1 MTTKFLTGVLIY
13 SVLTIIVLGIC
24 GIWPL
29 LILGAIDGV
38 LLHILVTKDMT
49 KEEITEAMG
58 ANWLEKK
65 FSSNPLF
72 KDLTK
77 DE

>member
-1 MTTKFLTGVLIY
+1 MKTKFLLGVSIY
-13 SVLTIIVLGIC
+13 SVLTLIILGIC

-29 LILGAIDGV
+29 LILGAISGV
-38 LLHILVTKDMT
+38 LLHVTVTKYMT
-49 KEEITEAMG
+49 KDEIIEAMG
-58 ANWLEKK
+58 ANYLEKNFPK
-65 FSSNPLF
+65 NPLY

>member
-1 MTTKFLTGVLIY
+1 MTTKILTGVSIY
-13 SVLTIIVLGIC
+13 SVLTLIILGIC

-29 LILGAIDGV
+29 LILGAICGV
-38 LLHILVTKDMT
+38 LLHTTVTKDMT

-58 ANWLEKK
+58 ANWLEQK
-65 FSSNPLF
+65 FPNNPLF

>member
-1 MTTKFLTGVLIY
+1 MTTKILTGVSIY
-13 SVLTIIVLGIC
+13 SVLTLIILGIC

-29 LILGAIDGV
+29 LILGAISGV
-38 LLHILVTKDMT
+38 LLHVTVTKDMT

-58 ANWLEKK
+58 ANWLEQK
-65 FSSNPLF
+65 FSNNPLF

-77 DE
+77 DK

>member
-1 MTTKFLTGVLIY
+1 MATKILTGVSIY
-13 SVLTIIVLGIC
+13 SVLTLIILGIC

-29 LILGAIDGV
+29 LILGAIGGV
-38 LLHILVTKDMT
+38 LLHVSTTKDMT

-58 ANWLEKK
+58 ANWLEQK
-65 FSSNPLF
+65 FSNNPLF
-72 KDLTK
+72 KDISK

>member
-1 MTTKFLTGVLIY
+1 MKKVIIGISIYIVL
-13 SVLTIIVLGIC
+13 SWIILGIC

-29 LILGAIDGV
+29 LILGAIGGII
-38 LLHILVTKDMT
+38 LHETATKNMT

-58 ANWLEKK
+58 ANWLEQN
-65 FSSNPLF
+65 FPNNPLF

>member
-1 MTTKFLTGVLIY
+1 LTGVLIY

-49 KEEITEAMG
+49 KDEIIECMG
-58 ANWLEKK
+58 GNWLEQK
-65 FSSNPLF
+65 FPNNPLF

>member
-1 MTTKFLTGVLIY
+1 
-13 SVLTIIVLGIC
+13 
-24 GIWPL
+24 
-29 LILGAIDGV
+29 
-38 LLHILVTKDMT
+38 MT

-65 FSSNPLF
+65 FSNNPLF

>member
-1 MTTKFLTGVLIY
+1 MTTKFLTGVSIY
-13 SVLTIIVLGIC
+13 SVLTLIILGLC

-29 LILGAIDGV
+29 LILGAIGGV
-38 LLHILVTKDMT
+38 LLHISVTKDMT

-58 ANWLEKK
+58 ANYLEKN
-65 FSSNPLF
+65 FPNNPLC
-72 KDLTK
+72 KGLTK